1 MTWVAFRK
9 ALYFPLLALA
19 VGGALFALSRY
30 GFAALAPVALVLVV
44 PGLISRLLLRDLLAS
59 RAHLVRGAH
68 GQALEAAQRFLADYG
83 KRPWIRHAIWTQYG
97 TYTLSVEAMA
107 LNNAGAALMELQ
119 RCAEAREMLMR
130 ARDADAAYPIPVFN
144 LAVIATLQG
153 DEAEGE
159 RMAGEA
165 ARLGFAGARLDAV
178 MQGVGEAYARLATP
192 R

>member
-9 ALYFPLLALA
+9 ALYFPSLALA

-30 GFAALAPVALVLVV
+30 GFVALALAAAVLVV
-44 PGLISRLLLRDLLAS
+44 PGLIGRWLLRDLLAS

-68 GQALEAAQRFLADYG
+68 VQALEAAQRFLADCDR
-83 KRPWIRHAIWTQYG
+83 RPWIRHAIWAQYG

-107 LNNAGAALMELQ
+107 LNNTGAALMELQ
-119 RCAEAREMLMR
+119 RFADAREMLTR
-130 ARDADAAYPIPVFN
+130 AREADAAYPIPVFN
-144 LAVIATLQG
+144 LAVIATLEG
-153 DEAEGE
+153 DETESE

-165 ARLGFAGARLDAV
+165 ARLGFAGGRLDAV